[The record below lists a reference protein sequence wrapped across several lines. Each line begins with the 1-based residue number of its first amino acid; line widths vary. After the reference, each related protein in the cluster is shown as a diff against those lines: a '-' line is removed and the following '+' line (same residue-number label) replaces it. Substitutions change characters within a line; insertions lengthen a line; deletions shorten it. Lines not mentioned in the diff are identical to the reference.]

1 MFSNDWRRAARI
13 RAAVIIREGG
23 CGAAIWDDEPSA
35 AYTGR
40 YLSRGEWPASVEA
53 GRSVRVV
60 VEVML
65 AFGGMTMRALLGAQF
80 TVDPLTTVTAF
91 EVPFGEPLGWGSVA
105 DCHSELGPPL
115 TAGLPSD
122 FAEAALAGLT
132 GDAEA
137 HPFPCGLLR
146 VDRAGFDEIGSSEM
160 AFKLAGDLLGH
171 VLRAMLRNDDP
182 LAAARAVVHGW

>member
-1 MFSNDWRRAARI
+1 MFSNDWPRAVGI
-13 RAAVIIREGG
+13 WAAVIIREGG

-53 GRSVRVV
+53 GRSMRVV
-60 VEVML
+60 VEVMR
-65 AFGGMTMRALLGAQF
+65 AFGGMTMRALLGARF
-80 TVDPLTTVTAF
+80 TPDPLTTLAAF
-91 EVPFGEPLGWGSVA
+91 EVPFGEPLGRGSVA
-105 DCHSELGPPL
+105 NCHSELGPPL

-137 HPFPCGLLR
+137 NPFPSGLLR

-160 AFKLAGDLLGH
+160 AFKLAGDLLRH
-171 VLRAMLRNDDP
+171 VLRALLRHDDP
-182 LAAARAVVHGW
+182 LAVARAVVRGW